1 MRPLGFVLNNLRS
14 FILHQWSEKEVVVTP
29 VLCSSDPRDHEV
41 LLLGAVGSVKSGLA
55 GTLGAVCVCVCVCMH
70 ACVCFHGVCCMFVV
84 CPLSPWLLCE

>member
-1 MRPLGFVLNNLRS
+1 MS

-55 GTLGAVCVCVCVCMH
+55 GTLGAVCVCVCVH
-70 ACVCFHGVCCMFVV
+70 ACMRVLSRCVLHVCGVS
-84 CPLSPWLLCE
+84 PLSMVAL